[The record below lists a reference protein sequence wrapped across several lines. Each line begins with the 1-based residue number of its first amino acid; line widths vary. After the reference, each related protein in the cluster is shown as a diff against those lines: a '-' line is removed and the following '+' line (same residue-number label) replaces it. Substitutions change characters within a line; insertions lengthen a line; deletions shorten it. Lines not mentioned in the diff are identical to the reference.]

1 MRNELN
7 EYTLHDI
14 TSLKL

>member
-7 EYTLHDI
+7 EHTLHDI